1 MKTEKIR
8 AALEWMKSQAVANPS
23 LHPMADAALTELAA
37 LAHAGRDS
45 SCRCAGEGTCEW
57 CCARGH
63 PDADAHARF
72 APLKPEKMTPDVLA
86 ESYEDLETEGY
97 ASMAQRFRAHIAAVE
112 AERDEWQGNSER
124 NAVLANDCAMKI
136 GALIREG
143 DALRERVKALEADR
157 DRALAEVLDLKSL
170 VRTWQE
176 QANKAMDRADSVE
189 SRLSA
194 IRQRAGQVIA
204 QNRDAENE
212 VRYIVGEYGA
222 GAETPAP
229 YCDEH
234 GASNGECATSHP
246 EPTTAEAFATVRTLV
261 TGVPRGA
268 EVSSVEGERLLS
280 LLERRMGAMAREL
293 GLVASD
299 LYHER
304 FATAESRVK
313 DLIALTDAPP
323 GFTLEEVE
331 TVVRGALT
339 DSGEWAPVV
348 GIVMSAIRE
357 RLHALRR

>member
-1 MKTEKIR
+1 M
-8 AALEWMKSQAVANPS
+8 
-23 LHPMADAALTELAA
+23 
-37 LAHAGRDS
+37 
-45 SCRCAGEGTCEW
+45 
-57 CCARGH
+57 
-63 PDADAHARF
+63 
-72 APLKPEKMTPDVLA
+72 KPEKMTTEALVGIRQRM
-86 ESYEDLETEGY
+86 ESGETMTAGE
-97 ASMAQRFRAHIAAVE
+97 QR
-112 AERDEWQGNSER
+112 
-124 NAVLANDCAMKI
+124 AVLAFIA
-136 GALIREG
+136 
-143 DALRERVKALEADR
+143 ALEAEQTTLDEHYR
-157 DRALAEVLDLKSL
+157 TACADASRFEGMCRSAESD
-170 VRTWQE
+170 
-176 QANKAMDRADSVE
+176 
-189 SRLSA
+189 LSA
-194 IRQRAGQVIA
+194 IRQRAGDESGLLAAWYASTGSRFSISQKVA
-204 QNRDAENE
+204 SVA
-212 VRYIVGEYGA
+212 RYILGEDGA

-246 EPTTAEAFATVRTLV
+246 EPTTAEAFATQRLWLNAL
-261 TGVPRGA
+261 PPQSRA
-268 EVSSVEGERLLS
+268 EAEANLS

-323 GFTLEEVE
+323 VFTLEEVE